1 MSDSKSTPS
10 PSQSALFAAPPAGSP
25 SAAPAAALA
34 ATPAAKPVAGAADAA
49 GAAAS
54 IATSAPATPPAARPA
69 VPKPLPH
76 PLPNPRHAGRVPPH
90 IGTESL
96 HRIRQAAYQLPQ
108 VVAAADLPVDLV
120 HDHAADADERMD
132 ALGLVLLQRGVAG
145 QRPSRWIS
153 PVLFDETLR
162 HLDAVGTGPKLRALM
177 TERSGVLETLGIS
190 RAGPATWERQAT
202 QVLHLAQNDWRIEVT
217 HLIPLDA
224 APVWQFYRDGDKATL
239 LVALKDVPA
248 YPHAPAL
255 QAELDRLV
263 DQAGNIN
270 PGRIESLLPGLQSEC
285 NTPQSLADL
294 LAACNRALDR
304 WANRVNELDTLDDL
318 TAELAFQGYPD
329 SFQIARRA
337 QRKVTLF
344 VGPPNSG
351 KTYTAF
357 QRLAAAERGAY
368 LAPLRLLAL
377 EGRDRLVAA
386 GVPCSLRTGEE
397 SVKMDGARVVSSTI
411 EMMGSGE
418 LIDVAVI
425 DEAQMIFDP
434 WRGWA
439 WTQAIVGA
447 PARELLIICSAYA
460 VPAIENLLGLCGER
474 CEVRHFARMQEVQ
487 MLPAAVPIA
496 SLKLGDAVVAFSRRE
511 VLMLRDQ
518 VAANG
523 KTVSVIYGALPPEV
537 RKREAARFASG
548 ETEVLVAT
556 DAIGMGLNLPI
567 RRVLFSTMTKFDGV
581 ADRTLDE
588 SEVHQIAGRAGRY
601 GIHEEGFTGVLAEAE
616 PSAGRMLR
624 DLLALQ
630 PRAPRHFKAP
640 VAPNWW
646 HIETI
651 SNKLGKRRLK
661 EVLAVFVEQLALD
674 NAHFAVA
681 ELAQMQ
687 DIAGQLDERA
697 APLSLRERFIYAQA
711 PVDTRTDTL
720 MQAFLGW
727 TERHAWDGEAGE
739 PAFLHEV
746 DENSRLDRMEQAL
759 RACTLW
765 LWLDQRFPGVFG
777 YLEQVVALRE
787 RLNDGIAGQLRAR
800 RPLWQVREGGR
811 GRLGGG
817 GGHGGGGGG
826 GGGNQGGHGARGAR
840 GGRR

>member
-1 MSDSKSTPS
+1 MPDHTT
-10 PSQSALFAAPPAGSP
+10 PPAIP
-25 SAAPAAALA
+25 PAAAPAPVTTA
-34 ATPAAKPVAGAADAA
+34 PAADKPRPPPQALPNARHAARVPAHITADAL
-49 GAAAS
+49 S
-54 IATSAPATPPAARPA
+54 
-69 VPKPLPH
+69 
-76 PLPNPRHAGRVPPH
+76 
-90 IGTESL
+90 
-96 HRIRQAAYQLPQ
+96 RIRNAAYQLPQ
-108 VVAAADLPVDLV
+108 VVAPADMPADLVPE
-120 HDHAADADERMD
+120 HAPDGDERMD
-132 ALGLVLLQRGVAG
+132 RLGLVLLQKGVTG

-153 PVLFDETLR
+153 PSLLDEALR
-162 HLDAVGTGPKLRALM
+162 HLSAVGTGPKLRGVM
-177 TERSGVLETLGIS
+177 TERSSVLDALAIT
-190 RAGPATWERQAT
+190 RAGPATWERLAVQPLT
-202 QVLHLAQNDWRIEVT
+202 LAQDAWRIDVS
-217 HLIPLDA
+217 HLIPLEPA
-224 APVWQFYRDGDKATL
+224 AVWQFFRDGDQA
-239 LVALKDVPA
+239 ALKLALRHTPDW
-248 YPHAPAL
+248 PHATAL
-255 QAELDRLV
+255 QTTLDKLV

-270 PGRIESLLPGLQSEC
+270 PGRIESLLPGLQAEC
-285 NTPQSLADL
+285 ATPQGLAEL
-294 LAACNRALDR
+294 TTACNRALDR

-329 SFQIARRA
+329 SFMTARRA
-337 QRKVTLF
+337 NRKVTLF

-357 QRLAAAERGAY
+357 ERLAACEKGVY

-377 EGRDRLVAA
+377 EGRDRLMAK

-397 SVKMDGARVVSSTI
+397 SQAVDGARVVSSTI
-411 EMMGSGE
+411 EMMGTGD

-447 PARELLIICSAYA
+447 PAKELLIICSAYA

-474 CEVRHFARMQEVQ
+474 CEVRVFERMQQVQ
-487 MLPAAVPIA
+487 LLPAAVPIA
-496 SLKLGDAVVAFSRRE
+496 NLKLGDAVVAFSRRD

-567 RRVLFSTMTKFDGV
+567 RRVLFSTLTKFDGV
-581 ADRTLDE
+581 GDRTLDE

-601 GIHEEGFTGVLAEAE
+601 GIHEEGFAGVLAEAE
-616 PSAGRMLR
+616 PTAARTLR

-651 SNKLGKRRLK
+651 SSKLGKRKLR
-661 EVLAVFVEQLALD
+661 EVLGVFVEQLELD

-681 ELAQMQ
+681 ELQQMLE
-687 DIAGQLDERA
+687 IAAQLDERA
-697 APLSLRERFIYAQA
+697 APLGLRERFIYAQA
-711 PVDTRTDTL
+711 PVDTRTDQL
-720 MQAFLGW
+720 MQQFLGW
-727 TERHAWDGEAGE
+727 TERHAWDGQAGE
-739 PAFLHEV
+739 PSFLHDV
-746 DENSRLDRMEQAL
+746 DEHSRLDRMEQAL

-777 YLEQVVALRE
+777 YLDEVVALRE

-800 RPLWQVREGGR
+800 RPLWQVRQVRQVRQARPGR
-811 GRLGGG
+811 PGA
-817 GGHGGGGGG
+817 
-826 GGGNQGGHGARGAR
+826 QGGPRSA
-840 GGRR
+840 GRR